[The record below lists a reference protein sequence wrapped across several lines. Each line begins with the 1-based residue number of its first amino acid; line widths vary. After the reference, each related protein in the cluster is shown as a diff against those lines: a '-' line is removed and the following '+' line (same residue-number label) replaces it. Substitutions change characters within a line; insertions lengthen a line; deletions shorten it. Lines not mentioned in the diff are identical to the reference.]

1 MRRFIQK
8 NAAFFVQNRNALM
21 SKMQP
26 NAIAIFHSG
35 DQFLKSADATHTF
48 YQNPDLFY
56 LSGIDQ
62 EDTILVLFPDAPVPE
77 WREVLFLKQ
86 TSEQIKIW
94 EGYKYTQE
102 EANALSGIKTIK
114 WNSTFNSLIKMMM
127 HQAQHVYI
135 NLNEHDRSHFEG
147 DYKDFRLFTE
157 LKSKF
162 PLHQYHRSAPI
173 VSQLR
178 TAKKDYEIDLMQKA
192 ANITKDSFVHLLKNM
207 RHFKHEFEIEA
218 EITYFF
224 NKNRAEHAYNPIIAG
239 GDNANVLHYNDN
251 DKPLKAGD
259 LILMDYGARF
269 GNYASDM
276 TRTIPYSGT
285 FLERQKTIYNAC
297 LNVFKKSKALM
308 SCSISLLDYNNECKK
323 IMESEL
329 IQIGLLDKNEVL
341 KQDPNNPLYRKYFPH
356 GVAHFL
362 GLDVHD
368 VGNHYEILPENA
380 VLTCEPGIYI
390 QDEGIGIRIE
400 NDILLKSNG
409 VHIDFL
415 NNCPIEVEEIET
427 LMHS

>member
-8 NAAFFVQNRNALM
+8 DEAFFVENRAAFM

-26 NAIAIFHSG
+26 NSIAIFHSG

-102 EANALSGIKTIK
+102 EANALSGIKSIK
-114 WNSTFNSLIKMMM
+114 WNSAFNSLIKMMM

-147 DYKDFRLFTE
+147 DYKDFRLMNE
-157 LKSKF
+157 LKAQF

-173 VSQLR
+173 ISQLR
-178 TAKKDYEIDLMQKA
+178 TAKKSYEIDLMQKA
-192 ANITKDSFVHLLKNM
+192 ANITKESFVHLLKNM

-239 GDNANVLHYNDN
+239 GANANVLHYNDN
-251 DKPLKAGD
+251 DKPLNAGD

-276 TRTIPYSGT
+276 TRTIPYSGI
-285 FLERQKTIYNAC
+285 FSDRQKTIYNAC

-341 KQDPNNPLYRKYFPH
+341 NQDPNNPLYRKYFPH

-368 VGNHYEILPENA
+368 VGNHYEVLPENA

-390 QDEGIGIRIE
+390 QEEGIGIRIE
-400 NDILLKSNG
+400 NDILLKSSG
-409 VHIDFL
+409 SHIDFL
-415 NNCPIEVEEIET
+415 DNCPIEIEEIESI
-427 LMHS
+427 MHS

>member
-8 NAAFFVQNRNALM
+8 DEAFFVQNRAAFM

-102 EANALSGIKTIK
+102 EANALSGIKSIK
-114 WNSTFNSLIKMMM
+114 WNSAFNSLIKMMM

-147 DYKDFRLFTE
+147 DYKDFRLMNE
-157 LKSKF
+157 LKAQF

-173 VSQLR
+173 ISQLR
-178 TAKKDYEIDLMQKA
+178 TAKKSYEIDLMQKA
-192 ANITKDSFVHLLKNM
+192 ANITKESFVHLLKNM

-239 GDNANVLHYNDN
+239 GANANVLHYNDN
-251 DKPLKAGD
+251 DKPLNAGD

-276 TRTIPYSGT
+276 TRTIPYSGI
-285 FLERQKTIYNAC
+285 FSDRQKTIYNAC

-341 KQDPNNPLYRKYFPH
+341 NQDPNNPLYRKYFPH

-368 VGNHYEILPENA
+368 VGNHYEVLPENA

-390 QDEGIGIRIE
+390 QEEGIGIRIE
-400 NDILLKSNG
+400 NDILLKSSG
-409 VHIDFL
+409 SHIDFL
-415 NNCPIEVEEIET
+415 DNCPIEIEEIESI
-427 LMHS
+427 MHS